1 MNIIPRNS
9 LFDFDSVFDNFFAP
23 TRNAQS
29 LEGNFTPRVDVR
41 EHDDSYEITAELPGV
56 EKDDL
61 SVSLENGILS
71 IEAESRFEDKEE
83 KEGKIV
89 RQERRYGKY
98 IRSFNLGSGVN
109 ESDITAD
116 FKNGVLTL
124 KAPKAIEAEREKRRI
139 EVS

>member
-9 LFDFDSVFDNFFAP
+9 LLDFDTVFDNFFAP
-23 TRNAQS
+23 MRNTQS
-29 LEGNFTPRVDVR
+29 LEGNFTPRVDIR
-41 EHDDSYEITAELPGV
+41 ENDDNYEITAELPGV

-61 SVSLENGILS
+61 KVSLEKGVLT
-71 IEAESRFEDKEE
+71 IEAETRFEDKEE

-98 IRSFNLGSGVN
+98 MRSFNLGGNVD

-116 FKNGVLTL
+116 FKNGVLSL
-124 KAPKAIEAEREKRRI
+124 KAPKAAEAEREKRQI
-139 EVS
+139 EVG